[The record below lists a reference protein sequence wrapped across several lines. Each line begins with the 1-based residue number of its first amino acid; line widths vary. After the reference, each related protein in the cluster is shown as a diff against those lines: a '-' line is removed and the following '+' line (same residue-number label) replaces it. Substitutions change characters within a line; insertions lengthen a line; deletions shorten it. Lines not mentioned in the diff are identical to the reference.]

1 MMDGFII
8 ALLMIVMIFVFMFV
22 QKYIFPKFGIENNAS
37 SRAVLCFIVIAG
49 VLSLHQYLTQW
60 LK

>member
-1 MMDGFII
+1 MDGLII
-8 ALLMIVMIFVFMFV
+8 SLLMIVMIFVFMLV

-49 VLSLHQYLTQW
+49 TITLHQYLMQW

>member
-1 MMDGFII
+1 MDGLII
-8 ALLMIVMIFVFMFV
+8 SLLMIVMIFVFMLV

-49 VLSLHQYLTQW
+49 AITLHQYLMQ
-60 LK
+60 

>member
-1 MMDGFII
+1 MDGLII
-8 ALLMIVMIFVFMFV
+8 SLLMIVMIFVFMLV

-49 VLSLHQYLTQW
+49 SISLHKYITQW
-60 LK
+60 LT